1 MKRTIAVLALPGVQL
16 LDVSGPLDVF
26 AEANALLKR
35 EVYALKIITLGAM
48 TVRASSGIE
57 IVGHYAL
64 NACRDLRPDTFLVA
78 GMPDAKQQTLTPDE
92 TADIKAL
99 CEGSRRYGSICT
111 GAFLL
116 ARTGMLSQR
125 TITTHWSCAELL
137 AASFPD
143 IHVDK
148 DALYVADGP
157 VRTAAGVTS
166 GMDLALRLVEEDLGR
181 EVAMDIAG
189 NLVMFFRRPANQS
202 HYARGNELSLT
213 GREALQELQRWA
225 LTHLQSITTLQDLA
239 DHIGLSTRHLN
250 RLFQQQ
256 LGVRPGEWLE
266 AGRVS
271 QARELLQ
278 NSTLPLK
285 TIASEVGYSSADS
298 FRRAFIR
305 QMGMTPPMYRKL
317 HLKSVF

>member
-1 MKRTIAVLALPGVQL
+1 MKRTIAILAMPGVQL

-26 AEANALLKR
+26 AEANALLRR
-35 EVYALKIITLGAM
+35 EVYDLEIVTLDAGH
-48 TVRASSGIE
+48 VRASSGIE
-57 IVGHYAL
+57 LVGHRSL
-64 NACRDLRPDTFLVA
+64 EACSTFRPDTFLVA
-78 GMPDAKQQTLTPDE
+78 GMPDAPHTTLSNQ
-92 TADIKAL
+92 ASQSIKLL
-99 CEGSRRYGSICT
+99 CDNSRRYGSICT

-116 ARTGMLSQR
+116 AQSGVLTHRTV
-125 TITTHWSCAELL
+125 TTHWQSADQLEK
-137 AASFPD
+137 SYPD

-181 EVAMDIAG
+181 ELAMDIAG

-202 HYARGNELSLT
+202 HYVRGQTLSLN
-213 GREALQELQRWA
+213 GREALQELQRWT
-225 LTHLQSITTLQDLA
+225 LTHLDRIHSLSDMA

-256 LGVRPGEWLE
+256 LNVRPGEWLE
-266 AGRVS
+266 ACRISRVK
-271 QARELLQ
+271 EMLEKEDV
-278 NSTLPLK
+278 PLK
-285 TIASEVGYSSADS
+285 TIANAVGYNSADS
-298 FRRAFIR
+298 LRRAFIR

-317 HLKSVF
+317 HLRGVY